1 MLKCFLQGNY
11 EDATVIVKKYWL
23 FLMGVVLPRS
33 GLSKR
38 FLDPI
43 EKQKHDLITKELL
56 VQQYFGHSD
65 EAFIMSI
72 FLTKFEEEAEEEEVE
87 ETGSNDNTTVSSVTA
102 DSAKTGKR
110 KGRKKSNKDLNF

>member
-1 MLKCFLQGNY
+1 MLKCFLQSNY
-11 EDATVIVKKYWL
+11 DDATGIVKKYWL
-23 FLMGVVLPRS
+23 FLMGIVMPRS

-43 EKQKHDLITKELL
+43 EKNKHDLITKELL
-56 VQQYFGHSD
+56 IQQYFGHSD

-72 FLTKFEEEAEEEEVE
+72 FLAKYEEEMEEETE
-87 ETGSNDNTTVSSVTA
+87 ESSSNGNTTVSSVTA

-110 KGRKKSNKDLNF
+110 KGRKKVTKT